1 MVFILFSLVILW
13 YSYGLPLGR
22 LWFSDGFAWYS
33 DGVPIVFFYG
43 FPMVFLGV
51 PNVFL
56 WFAKDSEAHGD

>member
-1 MVFILFSLVILW
+1 MVFLW
-13 YSYGLPLGR
+13 VAYGFQMVLLGIPMEF
-22 LWFSDGFAWYS
+22 L
-33 DGVPIVFFYG
+33 VFFYG